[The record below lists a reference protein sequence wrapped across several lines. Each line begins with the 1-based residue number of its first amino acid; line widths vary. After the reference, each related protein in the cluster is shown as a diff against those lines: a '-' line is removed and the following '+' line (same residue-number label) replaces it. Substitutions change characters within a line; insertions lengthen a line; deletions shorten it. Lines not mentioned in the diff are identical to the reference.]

1 MPAGSRCHGTIINCE
16 YVERGTPVIYLE
28 SKHRTDITGASVQ
41 HDPLSKLSHRG
52 SKQSSVMR
60 MIDKGE

>member
-41 HDPLSKLSHRG
+41 HDPPYTVAPSTVALKSPR
-52 SKQSSVMR
+52 
-60 MIDKGE
+60 